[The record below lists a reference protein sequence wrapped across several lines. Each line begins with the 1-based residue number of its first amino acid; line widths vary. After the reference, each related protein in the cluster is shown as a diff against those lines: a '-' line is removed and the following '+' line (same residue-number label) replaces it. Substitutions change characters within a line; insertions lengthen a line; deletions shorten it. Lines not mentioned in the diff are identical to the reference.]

1 MCSVPNDQQ
10 GYRTTTKVLHWLTVW
25 LLVGQLVVGYLLDVD
40 DGGGRGRGRG
50 RGGESGRGRGEGGD
64 DDEQLLDLALSGDD
78 RLLTLHVLLGTGILL
93 VAVLRLVWRRMTEL
107 PPWAEC
113 LTDTE
118 RRVAH
123 WTERVL
129 YASLVVMPL
138 TGLLLLAGDDD
149 LLALHVTSHVVLY
162 GALAV
167 HLALVLRHTVPRRDG
182 LLARML

>member
-1 MCSVPNDQQ
+1 MSEVEQ

-25 LLVGQLVVGYLLDVD
+25 LLVGQVVVGYLLDVD

-50 RGGESGRGRGEGGD
+50 GESGRGRGGD

-78 RLLTLHVLLGTGILL
+78 RLLTLHVLLGTSILL
-93 VAVLRLVWRRMTEL
+93 VAVLRLGWRRMTEL

-113 LTDTE
+113 LSETE

-123 WTERVL
+123 VTERVL

-138 TGLLLLAGDDD
+138 TGLLLLAGDDG

-162 GALAV
+162 AAVAV
-167 HLALVLRHTVPRRDG
+167 HVGLVLRHTVLRRDG
-182 LLARML
+182 LLSRML